1 MTRIFS
7 VWAGRTFAALSHRHF
22 RILFAG
28 TLFATTAYMM
38 MFVAMSVVAFDLGG
52 TNTAVGFVGMGT
64 GISMLVGGP
73 FGGVIADRVNRKRL
87 IVLGQGAGAAI
98 LALTGALLLLGL
110 LDLFLFFLLTLIL
123 GATFVFM
130 GPARHAFTRDI
141 VGPRLVGNAVA
152 LNQLAHSWGQPFAPM
167 LAAFLIDSALGGGGT
182 YVIMGALVSVGVF
195 TMAVMPNQQ
204 EESGEPRKSI
214 AADLVAGARYV
225 FKRPDLRLMIMLFAA
240 AVVIG
245 YLFRVLTPAL
255 LELHLDRKATDMGL
269 MMLVNGLA
277 AAGIALLVAGFA
289 ASRWAWPLILG
300 LMVLMGLGYLALSQS
315 QTYAAAVA
323 SMALLGPGL
332 QGPVLLLQAKLVM
345 AAEPAYLGR
354 VTAFSMMSWGISSFM
369 GMPAGIAADALG
381 EREVLA
387 GVGLLTFVVV
397 ALGVL
402 GWMRWGR
409 DAEQL
414 GIDLAAPARGVTVG
428 PILPPHPVGLR
439 PTALMSAQKVSR

>member
-1 MTRIFS
+1 MFYAWR
-7 VWAGRTFAALSHRHF
+7 GRTFAALSHKHF
-22 RILFAG
+22 RLLFAG

-52 TNTAVGFVGMGT
+52 TNSAVGFVGMGS
-64 GISMLVGGP
+64 GIAMLVGGP

-87 IVLGQGAGAAI
+87 IVLGQGAGALI
-98 LALTGALLLLGL
+98 LVLTGLLLLLGVLNL
-110 LDLFLFFLLTLIL
+110 LLFFLFTLIL
-123 GATFVFM
+123 GASFVFM

-167 LAAFLIDSALGGGGT
+167 FAAFLIDTALGGGGT

-195 TMAVMPNQQ
+195 TMALMPNQQ
-204 EESGEPRKSI
+204 QESGEPRKSM

-225 FKRPDLRLMIMLFAA
+225 FQRPDLRLMILLFAA

-255 LELHLDRKATDMGL
+255 LELHLDRKSTDMGL

-289 ASRWAWPLILG
+289 ASRWSWPLILG

-315 QTYAAAVA
+315 QSYGAAVA

-345 AAEPAYLGR
+345 SSEPAYLGR
-354 VTAFSMMSWGISSFM
+354 VTAFSMMSWGVSSFM

-387 GVGLLTFVVV
+387 ATGLITFLVV
-397 ALGVL
+397 ALGIV
-402 GWMRWGR
+402 GWMRWAR
-409 DAEQL
+409 QPQEL
-414 GIDLAAPARGVTVG
+414 GIDLRIPAP
-428 PILPPHPVGLR
+428 PELPLPPPVGLR
-439 PTALMSAQKVSR
+439 PTALMSAQKPSR

>member
-1 MTRIFS
+1 MFYAWR
-7 VWAGRTFAALSHRHF
+7 GRTFAALSHKHF
-22 RILFAG
+22 RLLFAG

-52 TNTAVGFVGMGT
+52 TNSAVGFVGMGS
-64 GISMLVGGP
+64 GIAMLVGGP

-87 IVLGQGAGAAI
+87 IVLGQGAGALI
-98 LALTGALLLLGL
+98 LVLTGLLLLLGVLNL
-110 LDLFLFFLLTLIL
+110 LLFFLFTLIL
-123 GATFVFM
+123 GASFVFM

-167 LAAFLIDSALGGGGT
+167 FAAFLIDTALGGGGT

-195 TMAVMPNQQ
+195 TMALMPNQQ
-204 EESGEPRKSI
+204 QESGEPRKSM

-225 FKRPDLRLMIMLFAA
+225 FQRPDLRLMILLFAA

-255 LELHLDRKATDMGL
+255 LELHLDRKSTDMGL

-277 AAGIALLVAGFA
+277 AAAIALLVAGFA
-289 ASRWAWPLILG
+289 ASRWSWPLILG

-315 QTYAAAVA
+315 QSYGAAVA

-345 AAEPAYLGR
+345 SSEPAYLGR
-354 VTAFSMMSWGISSFM
+354 VTAFSMMSWGVSSFM

-387 GVGLLTFVVV
+387 ATGLITFLVV
-397 ALGVL
+397 ALGIV
-402 GWMRWGR
+402 GWMRWAR
-409 DAEQL
+409 QPQEL
-414 GIDLAAPARGVTVG
+414 GIDLRIPAPPELPLPT
-428 PILPPHPVGLR
+428 PTLPPPVGLR
-439 PTALMSAQKVSR
+439 PTALMSAQKPSR